1 MAIATAVP
9 AGSPVDGTLAQVPS
23 PLQNV
28 EEEALVPLFK
38 LVTGRSPV
46 TPVVKG
52 NPVASVKLQ
61 AGVASAAPRLTV
73 TPPKSKDEL
82 ASEELGTLLN
92 PSCIVP
98 EDVIGDPESTSIP
111 SVPDTATLV
120 TVPPDGIASDCQ
132 PFVVSYVKTSPS
144 EGDIDA

>member
-9 AGSPVDGTLAQVPS
+9 AGSPVDGTAAQVPS

-38 LVTGRSPV
+38 LVTGMLPV

-52 NPVASVKLQ
+52 NPVASVKSK
-61 AGVASAAPRLTV
+61 AGVVSEAPRLTV
-73 TPPKSKDEL
+73 TPPKPTDEL
-82 ASEELGTLLN
+82 ASEELGILLN
-92 PSCIVP
+92 PSWIVP
-98 EDVIGDPESTSIP
+98 EDVIGDPESTSMP

-132 PFVVSYVKTSPS
+132 PFVVS
-144 EGDIDA
+144 